1 MIATLGASLIVPP
14 VLLRWTE
21 PRAAVEPTA
30 VEPQQ
35 PARAAAKDMSPG
47 FVGARDLE
55 ATNAID
61 GVLHH
66 PSGDPHVV
74 LIVRVEKSDVRWIFA
89 FRRERG
95 KGVASRSYAAP

>member
-66 PSGDPHVV
+66 PS
-74 LIVRVEKSDVRWIFA
+74 
-89 FRRERG
+89 
-95 KGVASRSYAAP
+95 